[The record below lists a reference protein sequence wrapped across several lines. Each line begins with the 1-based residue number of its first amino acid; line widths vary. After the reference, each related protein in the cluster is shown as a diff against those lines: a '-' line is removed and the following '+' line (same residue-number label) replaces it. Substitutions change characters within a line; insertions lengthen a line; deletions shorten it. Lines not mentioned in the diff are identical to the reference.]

1 MRTIGPWSNAGRAAI
16 VEAATHPRERRAT
29 SQCLHSDTADRFALI
44 GPRMPGSF
52 RAIRALTIALVLL
65 LPAAS
70 VVAAAGP
77 SRPVAGH
84 QPQFVTE
91 REAGRWQDC
100 LWASA
105 SMLVDKWTAGRIL
118 ISREALRRLSGDR
131 TGGSSLDRLVVA
143 LHRIGLTART
153 SPNGGSVVTWA
164 SLRTR
169 LAAGGGAVLLGDDS
183 QLPRWYGRWDPAFW
197 NNTGSR
203 DNHAIYLDRYDG
215 AHDRYWMM
223 DPLAAASW
231 AGEWISGRD
240 LRAFAWSTR
249 ASALFG
255 LMTPAATQPSFAGV
269 RLRAPVAV
277 AGADALHVAWP
288 IATTPRR
295 WTMPPIGVVVRITPE
310 THPRLPSQSIVLSIP
325 PVVIAP
331 ASTGPAG
338 GGAAADKRTNGVLN
352 ATVPYP
358 TAAGT
363 YRVAITL
370 QDRRG
375 KRTVARS
382 TVTLYVP
389 GERQAT
395 IVATP
400 SAGPSPI
407 GRFSFVAGVTNTGS
421 ATWSDPDWAP
431 VLPLAASGPR
441 STRLVATWVL
451 VTPKGSSAPLAL
463 APIAPASIRLDAV
476 PFAPGHGA
484 TIMATI
490 ATPTSPGLWA
500 LTLDLVDD
508 VDGSFAAHGS
518 RPGTILVDLV
528 AAVPG
533 LAPLGDLRPV
543 VGPDPGP

>member
-1 MRTIGPWSNAGRAAI
+1 
-16 VEAATHPRERRAT
+16 
-29 SQCLHSDTADRFALI
+29 
-44 GPRMPGSF
+44 MPASL

-77 SRPVAGH
+77 SLPVAGH

-105 SMLVDKWTAGRIL
+105 SMLVDKWTAGRIV
-118 ISREALRRLSGDR
+118 ISRDALRRLSGDR
-131 TGGSSLDRLVVA
+131 IGGSNLDHLVVA
-143 LHRIGLTART
+143 LRRIGLTART
-153 SPNGGSVVTWA
+153 SPNGGSVITWA

-183 QLPRWYGRWDPAFW
+183 HLPRRYGRWDPGFW

-203 DNHAIYLDRYDG
+203 DNHAIYLDRYDS

-223 DPLAAASW
+223 DPLAPASW

-240 LRAFAWSTR
+240 LRAFAWSTP
-249 ASALFG
+249 AGALFG
-255 LMTPAATQPSFAGV
+255 LMTPAAAQPSFAGV

-277 AGADALHVAWP
+277 AGVDALHVSWP
-288 IATTPRR
+288 IATTPSR
-295 WTMPPIGVVVRITPE
+295 WTMPRIGVVVRVTPE
-310 THPRLPSQSIVLSIP
+310 TQPLRPSQSIVLSIP
-325 PVVIAP
+325 PVVVAP
-331 ASTGPAG
+331 AATAARG
-338 GGAAADKRTNGVLN
+338 GGAAADKRTIGVLN

-358 TAAGT
+358 MAAGT
-363 YRVAITL
+363 YRIAIEL
-370 QDRRG
+370 QDRRR

-389 GERQAT
+389 GERRAT

-400 SAGPSPI
+400 PAGPSPI
-407 GRFSFVAGVTNTGS
+407 GLFSFVAGVTNTGS
-421 ATWSDPDWAP
+421 ATWSDPYWAP
-431 VLPLAASGPR
+431 YLPFAAAEPR
-441 STRLVATWVL
+441 NTRLVATWVF
-451 VTPKGSSAPLAL
+451 VPPKGSGGPPAV
-463 APIAPASIRLDAV
+463 APIAPAPIRLDAV
-476 PFAPGHGA
+476 PFAPGYGA
-484 TIMATI
+484 AIAATI

-500 LTLDLVDD
+500 LTLDIVDD
-508 VDGSFAAHGS
+508 TDGSFAAHGS

-528 AAVPG
+528 PAVPG
-533 LAPLGDLRPV
+533 LTPVGDPGPV
-543 VGPDPGP
+543 VGPDPRT